1 MSDPSPPYRIVVVDD
16 HSLFRSGLINLIRDM
31 DSFQIA
37 GQAGDGRE
45 ALNVIQDTEPD
56 LVLVDVN
63 MPEMNGIQVVKSVRE
78 TNQSIRLVMLT
89 ISKQEEDLMGAI
101 QAGAD
106 GYILKNAEPED
117 LEEALRGVMAD
128 QSVLSPE
135 VTGTVFKVMRSVGQK
150 EAPDDPLT
158 EREKDVLQCLA
169 QGLTTAE
176 SAEELVISK
185 NTVKTHVRNIL
196 DKLDVANRAEA
207 VSVALKRGII
217 S

>member
-1 MSDPSPPYRIVVVDD
+1 MADPSPPYRIVVVDD

-31 DSFQIA
+31 ASFQIA

-45 ALNVIQDTEPD
+45 ALNVIRDTEPD

-63 MPEMNGIQVVKSVRE
+63 MPEMNGIQLVKSVRE
-78 TNQSIRLVMLT
+78 TNPSIRLVMLT

-128 QSVLSPE
+128 QSVLSPD
-135 VTGTVFKVMRSVGQK
+135 VTGTVFKVMRNVGKK
-150 EAPDDPLT
+150 ELDDPLT
-158 EREKDVLQCLA
+158 EREKDVLKCLA

-176 SAEELVISK
+176 SAEKLVISK

-207 VSVALKRGII
+207 VSVALKRGLIG
-217 S
+217 

>member
-1 MSDPSPPYRIVVVDD
+1 MPDKSPPYRIVVVDD

-31 DSFQIA
+31 DSFEIA
-37 GQAGDGRE
+37 GQAGDGVE
-45 ALNVIQDTEPD
+45 ALKVIQDTEPD

-63 MPEMNGIQVVKSVRE
+63 MPEMDGIQLVKSVRE
-78 TNQSIRLVMLT
+78 KNQSIRLVMLT
-89 ISKQEEDLMGAI
+89 ISKQEQDLMGAI

-135 VTGTVFKVMRSVGQK
+135 VTGTVFKVMRGVEGK
-150 EAPDDPLT
+150 ELDDPLT
-158 EREKDVLQCLA
+158 EREKDVLKCLA

-176 SAEELVISK
+176 SAQELTISK
-185 NTVKTHVRNIL
+185 NTVKSHVRNIL

-207 VSVALKRGII
+207 VSVALKRGLI

>member
-1 MSDPSPPYRIVVVDD
+1 MADPSPPYRIVVVDD

-31 DSFQIA
+31 ASFQIA

-45 ALNVIQDTEPD
+45 ALNVIRDTEPD

-63 MPEMNGIQVVKSVRE
+63 MPEMNGIQLVKSVRE
-78 TNQSIRLVMLT
+78 TNPSIRLVMLT

-128 QSVLSPE
+128 QSVLSPD
-135 VTGTVFKVMRSVGQK
+135 VTGTVFKVMRNVGKK
-150 EAPDDPLT
+150 ELDDPLT
-158 EREKDVLQCLA
+158 EREKDVLKCLA

-207 VSVALKRGII
+207 VSVALKRGLIG
-217 S
+217 

>member
-1 MSDPSPPYRIVVVDD
+1 MADQSPPYRIVVVDD

-31 DSFQIA
+31 DSFEIA
-37 GQAGDGRE
+37 GQAGDGVE
-45 ALNVIQDTEPD
+45 ALKVIEVTEPD
-56 LVLVDVN
+56 LVLLDVN
-63 MPEMNGIQVVKSVRE
+63 MPEMDGIQVVKSIRE
-78 TNQSIRLVMLT
+78 KNQSIRLVMLT
-89 ISKQEEDLMGAI
+89 ISKQEQDLMGAI
-101 QAGAD
+101 KAGAD

-135 VTGTVFKVMRSVGQK
+135 VTGTVFKVMRGVEEKGL
-150 EAPDDPLT
+150 DDPLS
-158 EREKDVLQCLA
+158 EREKDVLTCLA

-207 VSVALKRGII
+207 VSVALKRGLIH
-217 S
+217 